1 MHDALA
7 DALHLLSARDD
18 ATSALAAAR
27 EAGSLMA
34 AALVESLSG
43 DERNAYDAPRA
54 FEVFIR
60 GGGNPA
66 LYDAVS
72 TALASLIEEPRVEA
86 LLDIGAGDGMAL
98 LPALQRARRVPRS
111 VDVVEPSTGLLDRL
125 RPQLPAGD
133 AWPLTLQDWLSR
145 ITPARHWDLAQSTF
159 ALQSIAPDERLD
171 ALTRLRAHVSR
182 LAIVEFDVPV
192 FDSESD
198 RLASMARRYEN
209 AARDYG
215 NDAPL
220 VAGGFLAPMLLG
232 QLRATTPSNFEQP
245 IAAWC
250 KELECARYRVQSFT
264 RLYDYSWAPAWLI
277 VADA

>member
-7 DALHLLSARDD
+7 DALYQLSAHDD

-34 AALVESLSG
+34 AALAENLSG

-72 TALASLIEEPRVEA
+72 TALASLIEDPRVDA

-111 VDVVEPSTGLLDRL
+111 VDVVEPSSGLLDRL

-198 RLASMARRYEN
+198 RLASMAHRYEN

-232 QLRATTPSNFEQP
+232 QLRTTTPSNFEQP
-245 IAAWC
+245 IAAWR
-250 KELECARYRVQSFT
+250 KELEYAGYRVQSFT
-264 RLYDYSWAPAWLI
+264 HLYDYSWAPAWLI

>member
-1 MHDALA
+1 
-7 DALHLLSARDD
+7 
-18 ATSALAAAR
+18 
-27 EAGSLMA
+27 
-34 AALVESLSG
+34 
-43 DERNAYDAPRA
+43 
-54 FEVFIR
+54 
-60 GGGNPA
+60 
-66 LYDAVS
+66 
-72 TALASLIEEPRVEA
+72 
-86 LLDIGAGDGMAL
+86 MAL

-111 VDVVEPSTGLLDRL
+111 VDVVEPSSGLLDRL

-145 ITPARHWDLAQSTF
+145 IAPDRHWDLAQSTF

-245 IAAWC
+245 IAAWR
-250 KELECARYRVQSFT
+250 KELEYAGYRVSSFT
-264 RLYDYSWAPAWLI
+264 HLYDYSWAPAWLI